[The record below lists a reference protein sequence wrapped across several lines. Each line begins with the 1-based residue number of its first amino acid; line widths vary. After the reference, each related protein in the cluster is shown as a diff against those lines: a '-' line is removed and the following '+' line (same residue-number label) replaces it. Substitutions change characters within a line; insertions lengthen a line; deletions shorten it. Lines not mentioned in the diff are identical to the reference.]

1 MRGTHRA
8 ITGRPATDLEPSA
21 LTARVEL
28 LSGEHGG
35 IRSARVV
42 RRPVRELEGPREAE
56 HTKAVGVDS
65 PERSRFP
72 RRCDRRDGDRVDATR
87 DADAR
92 TGFTTARP
100 DTRRRV
106 AEARATTGA
115 TAAAET
121 VRAAMITGFVCDQRW
136 LAGSHPGCFWFI
148 AGIWTAIECCVR
160 IGPTVAGYLLP
171 NVRRVSLEKNTKKR
185 APIISFISSRFTL
198 AL

>member
-1 MRGTHRA
+1 MGRREGDGHRQCWGGLLVWVASDGIDGKFDLSRDKGSAQTGGSVRGTHRA

-42 RRPVRELEGPREAE
+42 RRPVRELEGPRDAE
-56 HTKAVGVDS
+56 HTKAVRVDS

-92 TGFTTARP
+92 ERPRVSIHGGCGHPDRVDASRTFTR
-100 DTRRRV
+100 D
-106 AEARATTGA
+106 
-115 TAAAET
+115 
-121 VRAAMITGFVCDQRW
+121 
-136 LAGSHPGCFWFI
+136 
-148 AGIWTAIECCVR
+148 AIEP
-160 IGPTVAGYLLP
+160 PTPA
-171 NVRRVSLEKNTKKR
+171 
-185 APIISFISSRFTL
+185 
-198 AL
+198 

>member
-42 RRPVRELEGPREAE
+42 RRPVRELEGPRDAE
-56 HTKAVGVDS
+56 HTKAVRVDS

-92 TGFTTARP
+92 ERPRVSIHGGRGHPDRVDASRTFTR
-100 DTRRRV
+100 D
-106 AEARATTGA
+106 
-115 TAAAET
+115 
-121 VRAAMITGFVCDQRW
+121 
-136 LAGSHPGCFWFI
+136 
-148 AGIWTAIECCVR
+148 AIEP
-160 IGPTVAGYLLP
+160 PTPA
-171 NVRRVSLEKNTKKR
+171 
-185 APIISFISSRFTL
+185 
-198 AL
+198 